1 MELGLD
7 SKDIGQIEKRGINP
21 DAVLQQIDIFKRGN
35 IAVNLCEAA
44 TLKNGILALSSGEQE
59 ELKNYYDSEKGKL
72 DLLKF
77 VPASGAATRMFKSMY
92 TFLEE
97 FDPKKDSLEV
107 YLDKG
112 EQQEL
117 VRFFNRME
125 QLPFFESV
133 KALIPGYEDL
143 GPDEQRYA
151 FVDTMLKEDGLDLGN
166 SPKGL
171 VPFHK
176 YPDHTATAFEEHL
189 KEAADYAASNGVAR
203 VHFTIAEEHQ
213 QKFEEELQRVRP
225 RLEKEKGLKYQ
236 VSYSYQDPKTD
247 TIAVDL
253 KNEPFR
259 DANGKLFF
267 RPGGHGALLEN
278 LGKQD
283 ADLIFIKNIDNVVT
297 PRHRELLSEYKKI
310 LAGKLLQLQ
319 GKSFEFL
326 RLLDAGEV
334 SEEALQQMISFAEN
348 GLNIGFSSEF
358 EELGVQERKAALKKQ
373 LDRPI
378 RVCGMVKNEGEPG
391 GGPFWVM
398 DKTGKISLQIIES
411 AQIDHDNYQ
420 QSKIAQE
427 ATHFNPVD
435 IVCATRCYK
444 GNNFDLSRFVDPD
457 TNFIS
462 SKTKDGQELKA
473 LEHPGLWNGAM
484 AYWITVFVEVPVET
498 FNPVKTVA
506 DLLKPSHQV
515 R

>member
-7 SKDIGQIEKRGINP
+7 SKDIAGIEKRGMNP

-35 IAVNLCEAA
+35 ISVNLAEAA
-44 TLKNGILALSSGEQE
+44 TIKKGILSLTSEEKE
-59 ELKNYYDSEKGKL
+59 ELKKHFEAQREHL

-92 TFLEE
+92 SFLEE
-97 FDPKKDSLEV
+97 FRPGEESLDSYLE
-107 YLDKG
+107 KN
-112 EQQEL
+112 QEL
-117 VRFFNRME
+117 VQFFHQMDR
-125 QLPFFESV
+125 LPFFEAV
-133 KALIPGYEDL
+133 KELIPKYDSLE
-143 GPDEQRYA
+143 PDEQRYA
-151 FVDTMLKEDGLDLGN
+151 FVEKMLKEEGLNLGN
-166 SPKGL
+166 YPKGL

-176 YPDHTATAFEEHL
+176 YPDHVATAFEEHL
-189 KEAADYAASNGVAR
+189 KEAADYAASGGVAR
-203 VHFTIAEEHQ
+203 LHFTIAEEHQ

-225 RLEKEKGLKYQ
+225 RLEQETGLKYH
-236 VSYSYQDPKTD
+236 VSYSFQNPRTD
-247 TIAVDL
+247 TIAVDN

-259 DANGKLFF
+259 DTDGELFF

-278 LGKQD
+278 LNAQQ
-283 ADLIFIKNIDNVVT
+283 ADLIFIKNIDNVVV
-297 PRHRELLSEYKKI
+297 PKNRELLADHKKI
-310 LAGKLLQLQ
+310 LAGKLLRLQEKTFGFLHLLEKDEVPEDVLEQL
-319 GKSFEFL
+319 
-326 RLLDAGEV
+326 
-334 SEEALQQMISFAEN
+334 ITFAEKD
-348 GLNIGFSSEF
+348 LNIGLSREFQELSASEK
-358 EELGVQERKAALKKQ
+358 KAALKKH

-391 GGPFWVM
+391 GGPFWVTH
-398 DKTGKISLQIIES
+398 KTGETSLQIVES

-435 IVCATRCYK
+435 IVCSTRCYLGK
-444 GNNFDLSRFVDPD
+444 KFDLSKYVDPD
-457 TNFIS
+457 THFIS

-473 LEHPGLWNGAM
+473 LEHPGLWNGSM

-506 DLLKPSHQV
+506 DLLKPSHQI